1 MKLTTPGGH
10 SRPSMKD
17 VARQARVS
25 MGTVS
30 NVLNNPT
37 VVTDATRERVEMAI
51 ADLGFVRNEAAR
63 RLAVG
68 RSHTVGFV
76 VVDLGNSFFLDI
88 TRGIEA
94 GLDEH
99 SRQLVL
105 ANSDVD
111 LDKQNAHLTLFE
123 ESQLSGLILAPL
135 DAPLDAAFAVRDRGM
150 PLVLVN
156 WPGTDDACGV
166 VNDDEFGGYIAA
178 RHLIENGRTRLLF
191 AGGPFG
197 LRAIS
202 DRLHGA
208 QRAVA
213 EEPGVSLEVIETERI
228 TMRGGTELG
237 DELSARSARL
247 RPDGLIA
254 AADALA
260 AGTIH
265 ALQVRGIDVPRDIA
279 VIGHDNNH
287 FAHDNVVPIS
297 SVAQPGQDM
306 GLTAAALLLEEIL
319 TPDEHTHRTVTMQPS
334 LVVRESSGA

>member
-1 MKLTTPGGH
+1 MIMKH
-10 SRPSMKD
+10 SNSGRPSMKD
-17 VARQARVS
+17 VAQHASVS

-30 NVLNNPT
+30 NVLNNPS
-37 VVTDATRERVEMAI
+37 VVTDSTRERVENAI
-51 ADLGFVRNEAAR
+51 SELGFVRNDAAR

-94 GLDEH
+94 GLDEQ

-111 LDKQNAHLTLFE
+111 FDKQNQHLSLFE

-135 DAPLDAAFAVRDRGM
+135 DAPLDAALAVRSRGT
-150 PLVLVN
+150 PLVFVN
-156 WPGTDDACGV
+156 WPGEGDSCGV
-166 VNDDEFGGYIAA
+166 VNDDEYGGYIAA
-178 RHLIENGRTRLLF
+178 RHLIENGRKKLVF
-191 AGGPFG
+191 SGGPFSLSAVAAR
-197 LRAIS
+197 LR
-202 DRLHGA
+202 GA
-208 QRAVA
+208 ERAVA
-213 EEPGVSLEVIETERI
+213 ETPGVNLEIVETERI

-237 DELSARSARL
+237 DELAARSARS

-260 AGTIH
+260 AGAIH
-265 ALQVRGIDVPRDIA
+265 ALQVHGIDVPRDIA

-287 FAHDNVVPIS
+287 FAHDNTVPIS
-297 SVAQPGQDM
+297 SVAQPGHVM

-319 TPDEHTHRTVTMQPS
+319 TPNEHTHRTVTMQPS

>member
-1 MKLTTPGGH
+1 MKH
-10 SRPSMKD
+10 SNSGRPSMKD
-17 VARQARVS
+17 VAQHASVS

-30 NVLNNPT
+30 NVLNNPS
-37 VVTDATRERVEMAI
+37 VVTDSTRERVENAI
-51 ADLGFVRNEAAR
+51 SELGFVRNDAAR

-94 GLDEH
+94 GLDEQ

-111 LDKQNAHLTLFE
+111 FDKQNQHLSLFE

-135 DAPLDAAFAVRDRGM
+135 DAPLDAALAVRSRGT
-150 PLVLVN
+150 PLVFVN
-156 WPGTDDACGV
+156 WPGEGDSCGV
-166 VNDDEFGGYIAA
+166 VNDDEHGGYIAA
-178 RHLIENGRTRLLF
+178 RHLIENGRKKLVF
-191 AGGPFG
+191 SGGPFSLSAVAAR
-197 LRAIS
+197 LR
-202 DRLHGA
+202 GA
-208 QRAVA
+208 ERAVA
-213 EEPGVSLEVIETERI
+213 ETPGVNLEIVETERI

-237 DELSARSARL
+237 DELAARSARS

-260 AGTIH
+260 AGAIH
-265 ALQVRGIDVPRDIA
+265 ALQVHGIDVPRDIA

-287 FAHDNVVPIS
+287 FAHDNTVPIS
-297 SVAQPGQDM
+297 SVAQPGHDM

-319 TPDEHTHRTVTMQPS
+319 TPNEHTHRTVTMQPS

>member
-1 MKLTTPGGH
+1 MIMKH
-10 SRPSMKD
+10 SNSGRPSMKD
-17 VARQARVS
+17 VAQHASVS

-30 NVLNNPT
+30 NVLNNPS
-37 VVTDATRERVEMAI
+37 VVTDSTRERVENAI
-51 ADLGFVRNEAAR
+51 SELGFVRNDAAR

-94 GLDEH
+94 GLDEQ

-111 LDKQNAHLTLFE
+111 FDKQNQHLSLFE

-135 DAPLDAAFAVRDRGM
+135 DAPLDAALAVRSRGT
-150 PLVLVN
+150 PLVFVN
-156 WPGTDDACGV
+156 WPGEGDSCGV
-166 VNDDEFGGYIAA
+166 VNDDEHGGYIAA
-178 RHLIENGRTRLLF
+178 RHLIENGRKKLVF
-191 AGGPFG
+191 SGGPFSLSAVAAR
-197 LRAIS
+197 LR
-202 DRLHGA
+202 GA
-208 QRAVA
+208 ERAVA
-213 EEPGVSLEVIETERI
+213 ETPGVNLEIVETERI

-237 DELSARSARL
+237 DELAARSARS

-260 AGTIH
+260 AGAIH
-265 ALQVRGIDVPRDIA
+265 ALQVHGIDVPRDIA

-287 FAHDNVVPIS
+287 FAHDNTVPIS
-297 SVAQPGQDM
+297 SVAQPGHDM

-319 TPDEHTHRTVTMQPS
+319 TPNEHTHRTVTMQPS

>member
-1 MKLTTPGGH
+1 
-10 SRPSMKD
+10 MKD
-17 VARQARVS
+17 VARRARVS
-25 MGTVS
+25 IGTVS
-30 NVLNNPT
+30 NVLNNPS
-37 VVTDATRERVEMAI
+37 VVTDATRERVEQAI
-51 ADLGFVRNEAAR
+51 TELGFVRNDAAR
-63 RLAVG
+63 RLAAG

-111 LDKQNAHLTLFE
+111 FEKQNAHLALFE

-135 DAPLDAAFAVRDRGM
+135 DAPLNAARAVRDRGT

-156 WPGTDDACGV
+156 WPGDSTTCGV
-166 VNDDEFGGYIAA
+166 VNDDEYGGYIAA
-178 RHLIENGRTRLLF
+178 RHLIENGRTRLVF
-191 AGGPFG
+191 SGGPFT
-197 LRAIS
+197 LSAVA
-202 DRLHGA
+202 DRLRGTR
-208 QRAVA
+208 RAV
-213 EEPGVSLEVIETERI
+213 EESPGVALEVIETERI
-228 TMRGGTELG
+228 TVRGGIELG
-237 DELSARSARL
+237 DELAARSARR
-247 RPDGLIA
+247 RPDGLVA

-260 AGTIH
+260 AGAIH
-265 ALQVRGIDVPRDIA
+265 ALQVRGIEVPRDIA

-287 FAHDNVVPIS
+287 FAHDTLVPIT

-319 TPDEHTHRTVTMQPS
+319 TPAEHTHRTVTMRPE
-334 LVVRESSGA
+334 LVVRASSGAR